1 MDAANDLYSTQFFPH
16 HNIQR
21 AVLDVNKLRHTKLND
36 YTFPDLVFI
45 ATFGARSNI
54 SKYTPVLIQKARR
67 NPKFSFFENWLKYCK
82 ALQGHDR
89 YLAVYEGLIYFTA
102 EAFPQDEAQSWHQ
115 QRQNYLSRLQRIPQA
130 TLESFSHQVET
141 PEVALDPPQHLPP
154 GDFPIPSEER
164 PAKRQR
170 VEASESEDRPAQSQE
185 VEAPGVQLRRFE
197 PPNDQFYPV

>member
-1 MDAANDLYSTQFFPH
+1 MDAAKDLYSTQFFPR

-67 NPKFSFFENWLKYCK
+67 NPKFSFFENWLKYYK

-89 YLAVYEGLIYFTA
+89 YLAVYEGVIYFTA

-115 QRQNYLSRLQRIPQA
+115 QHQNYLSRLQRISQA
-130 TLESFSHQVET
+130 NSRVILSSSRSPGSRSRPTTAFT
-141 PEVALDPPQHLPP
+141 ARRFPHL
-154 GDFPIPSEER
+154 
-164 PAKRQR
+164 KRG
-170 VEASESEDRPAQSQE
+170 EASQKTEGRSAWRSA
-185 VEAPGVQLRRFE
+185 APFRTSK
-197 PPNDQFYPV
+197 